1 MKLFRK
7 LGIAGLF
14 SVVLSGLALADE
26 DANGIWKLDSGKVTV
41 RIAPCGSSLCGAI
54 VGLAKP
60 LDKKGRPKVDKKNPN
75 EGLRKRPLIGLT
87 VMANMRPA
95 GANKWRGTIYNAD
108 DGRTYSSH
116 MKLSGNN
123 MKVKG
128 CVENRLLTILFDDD
142 GPGIPVENRED
153 AFRPFVRLDHARN
166 LDETGTGLGLAI
178 ALDIAHAHGGEI
190 KLDESPAGG
199 LRAVVLIPV

>member
-26 DANGIWKLDSGKVTV
+26 AASGIWMLNSGKVTV
-41 RIAPCGSSLCGAI
+41 RIAPCGASLCGSI

-60 LDKKGRPKVDKKNPN
+60 LNKQGQPKVDKENPT
-75 EGLRKRPLIGLT
+75 ESLRNRPLMGLT
-87 VMANMRPA
+87 ILANMKPT
-95 GANKWRGTIYNAD
+95 GENKWRGTIYNAD
-108 DGRTYSSH
+108 DGRTYSSY

-128 CVENRLLTILFDDD
+128 CV
-142 GPGIPVENRED
+142 GPFCKTMV
-153 AFRPFVRLDHARN
+153 FVRQN
-166 LDETGTGLGLAI
+166 
-178 ALDIAHAHGGEI
+178 
-190 KLDESPAGG
+190 
-199 LRAVVLIPV
+199 